1 LGEYFALFGLLDD
14 QGETE
19 DDDRIALNEKRING
33 DFSPT
38 YTTACAKNSLKS
50 RTRRPP
56 GAPV

>member
-1 LGEYFALFGLLDD
+1 MRRCENTSPTGQKITTISLLDLAASND
-14 QGETE
+14 
-19 DDDRIALNEKRING
+19 NG
-33 DFSPT
+33 NFSLT